1 MTDAPLTV
9 VMAGASGFL
18 GTHLRTALRG
28 RGHRVVSLTRGE
40 ASGADESR
48 WDPYEGELDRTLVRT
63 ADVVVNLAGSP
74 TAGNPHSEKWARQM
88 KESRV
93 VTTRLLAEA
102 IAGASDPLP
111 AFLAGN
117 GVSYYGDHGDAVLTE
132 ASDTRGHATL
142 TEVARAWQ
150 DAAQPAVDAGA
161 RVCVL
166 RTAPVMDRRSPPLK
180 QLRLLFKAAL
190 GARLGNGRQVM
201 PMISLRDWVGAV
213 VHLAEHPTAAG
224 PFNLTAPSL
233 PTNAEFTRS
242 LARAVHRPAFA
253 FVPGPLLGVAAGR
266 MGPEL
271 LGSVD
276 ARPQALLDV
285 GYAFRDRDVDA
296 VLAAGLAA
304 LDA

>member
-1 MTDAPLTV
+1 MADAPLTV

-18 GTHLRTALRG
+18 GTHLRAALRE

-40 ASGADESR
+40 ASGDDESR
-48 WDPYEGELDRTLVRT
+48 WDPYQGELDRTLVRT

-74 TAGNPHSEKWARQM
+74 TLGNPHSEKWATRL

-93 VTTRLLAEA
+93 TTTRVLAEA
-102 IAGASDPLP
+102 IAGASDPVP

-117 GVSYYGDHGDAVLTE
+117 GISYYGDHGDAVLTE

-142 TEVARAWQ
+142 TDVARAWQ
-150 DAAQPAVDAGA
+150 EAAQPAVDAGA

-166 RTAPVMDRRSPPLK
+166 RTSPVMDRRSAPLQ
-180 QLRLLFKAAL
+180 QLRLLFKAGL
-190 GARLGNGRQVM
+190 GGKLGNGRQVM

-224 PFNLTAPSL
+224 PFNLTAPDL
-233 PTNAEFTRS
+233 PTNAEFTKA
-242 LARAVHRPAFA
+242 LARAVRRPAFA
-253 FVPGPLLGVAAGR
+253 RVPGPVLGFAAGR

-276 ARPQALLDV
+276 ARPAALLDA

-296 VLAAGLAA
+296 VLAAGLAG